1 MLNKPNRNDVDDG
14 VQDIQNDV
22 NRLADSLEDVLN
34 SGSDAK
40 DEAEAARRKAQALL
54 KETRARM
61 HGRTRVK
68 QAACDAMGCADTFV
82 REKPRCSVGT
92 AAAVGILSGR
102 CLACVA
108 NDARCRMATYFIG
121 LHYFRRPRSRHSAKR
136 LLYRLSKLPCDLFCH
151 GSGSNIGKRQ

>member
-22 NRLADSLEDVLN
+22 NRLADSLEDVLK
-34 SGSDAK
+34 SWGSDAK

-61 HGRTRVK
+61 QGRTRVK

-82 REKPRCSVGT
+82 REKPWCSVGT
-92 AAAVGILSGR
+92 AAAVGIVIGALLS
-102 CLACVA
+102 L
-108 NDARCRMATYFIG
+108 
-121 LHYFRRPRSRHSAKR
+121 RR
-136 LLYRLSKLPCDLFCH
+136 
-151 GSGSNIGKRQ
+151 

>member
-22 NRLADSLEDVLN
+22 NRLADSLEDVLK
-34 SGSDAK
+34 SWGSDAK

-61 HGRTRVK
+61 QGRTRVK

-82 REKPRCSVGT
+82 REKPWCSVGT
-92 AAAVGILSGR
+92 AAAVGI
-102 CLACVA
+102 
-108 NDARCRMATYFIG
+108 FIG
-121 LHYFRRPRSRHSAKR
+121 A
-136 LLYRLSKLPCDLFCH
+136 LLSHRYPS
-151 GSGSNIGKRQ
+151 

>member
-22 NRLADSLEDVLN
+22 NRLADSLEDVLKS

-61 HGRTRVK
+61 QGRTRVK

-92 AAAVGILSGR
+92 AAAVGI
-102 CLACVA
+102 
-108 NDARCRMATYFIG
+108 FIG
-121 LHYFRRPRSRHSAKR
+121 ALLSLRR
-136 LLYRLSKLPCDLFCH
+136 
-151 GSGSNIGKRQ
+151 

>member
-1 MLNKPNRNDVDDG
+1 MLNKPNRNDVDDD

-22 NRLADSLEDVLN
+22 NRLADSLEDVLK
-34 SGSDAK
+34 SWGSDAK

-82 REKPRCSVGT
+82 REKPWCSVGT
-92 AAAVGILSGR
+92 AAAVGI
-102 CLACVA
+102 
-108 NDARCRMATYFIG
+108 FIG
-121 LHYFRRPRSRHSAKR
+121 ALLSLRR
-136 LLYRLSKLPCDLFCH
+136 
-151 GSGSNIGKRQ
+151 

>member
-22 NRLADSLEDVLN
+22 NRLADSPEDVLK
-34 SGSDAK
+34 SWGSDAK

-61 HGRTRVK
+61 QGRTRVK

-82 REKPRCSVGT
+82 REKPWCSVGT
-92 AAAVGILSGR
+92 AAAVGI
-102 CLACVA
+102 
-108 NDARCRMATYFIG
+108 FIG
-121 LHYFRRPRSRHSAKR
+121 ALLSLRR
-136 LLYRLSKLPCDLFCH
+136 
-151 GSGSNIGKRQ
+151 

>member
-22 NRLADSLEDVLN
+22 NRLADSLEDVLK
-34 SGSDAK
+34 SWGSDAK

-82 REKPRCSVGT
+82 REKPWCSVGT
-92 AAAVGILSGR
+92 SAAVGI
-102 CLACVA
+102 
-108 NDARCRMATYFIG
+108 FIG
-121 LHYFRRPRSRHSAKR
+121 ALLSLRR
-136 LLYRLSKLPCDLFCH
+136 
-151 GSGSNIGKRQ
+151 

>member
-22 NRLADSLEDVLN
+22 NRLADSLEDVLK
-34 SGSDAK
+34 SCGSDAK

-61 HGRTRVK
+61 QGRTRVK

-82 REKPRCSVGT
+82 REKPWCSVGT
-92 AAAVGILSGR
+92 AAAVGI
-102 CLACVA
+102 
-108 NDARCRMATYFIG
+108 FIG
-121 LHYFRRPRSRHSAKR
+121 ALLSLRR
-136 LLYRLSKLPCDLFCH
+136 
-151 GSGSNIGKRQ
+151 

>member
-22 NRLADSLEDVLN
+22 NRLADGLEDVLK
-34 SGSDAK
+34 SWGSDAK

-61 HGRTRVK
+61 QGRTRVK

-82 REKPRCSVGT
+82 REKPWCSVGT
-92 AAAVGILSGR
+92 AAAVGI
-102 CLACVA
+102 
-108 NDARCRMATYFIG
+108 FIG
-121 LHYFRRPRSRHSAKR
+121 ALLSLRR
-136 LLYRLSKLPCDLFCH
+136 
-151 GSGSNIGKRQ
+151 